1 MSAPLSHRPAFS
13 FSGDEPYEGAAALA
27 MRAVLCNFE
36 WRTGRFEVQE
46 IMGEEPEGML
56 AQFLVNDRRFA
67 VVAFDRLPAMP
78 DVPASRA
85 LGKVFTHREV
95 QVVELVSNG
104 LRNKQIATRLGL
116 SEFTVA
122 AYVKQICRKLDVNNR
137 TAMVATCVQRFG
149 VKPDVQPLGTPGES

>member
-1 MSAPLSHRPAFS
+1 MSAPFS
-13 FSGDEPYEGAAALA
+13 QLPELMFSESDSFHGTAALTLSA
-27 MRAVLCNFE
+27 ALCNFE
-36 WRTGRFEVQE
+36 WRTGRFEVHE
-46 IMGEEPEGML
+46 ITSDAPQGML
-56 AQFLVNDRRFA
+56 AQFEVEGRKFA
-67 VVAFDRLPAMP
+67 VVALES
-78 DVPASRA
+78 VPALPEISPSRA
-85 LGKVFTHREV
+85 LGRMFTHREV

-149 VKPDVQPLGTPGES
+149 VKPDVQPNGTPSEG